1 MNGKNIVKYRN
12 DNCISQKELA
22 ERIGI
27 AKSTLSRWENGKS
40 EPREDEYK
48 RLLEVVGE
56 EYLCDGKEV
65 YKKSAKDSLGEV
77 SERINDILYEVS
89 KIESKQAS
97 FESQKLKSDLFH
109 KRLRTTVIIIT
120 CILILL
126 LAIGTWI
133 WLMNYG
139 FGGDI
144 VSCTAELNETSIID
158 DTYNT

>member
-1 MNGKNIVKYRN
+1 MNGKSIVKYRN

-65 YKKSAKDSLGEV
+65 YKEAAKDTLEVV

-109 KRLRTTVIIIT
+109 KRLRTTIIIIT
-120 CILILL
+120 CIMILL
-126 LAIGTWI
+126 LAIGTWV

-144 VSCTAELNETSIID
+144 VSCPAELNETSIID